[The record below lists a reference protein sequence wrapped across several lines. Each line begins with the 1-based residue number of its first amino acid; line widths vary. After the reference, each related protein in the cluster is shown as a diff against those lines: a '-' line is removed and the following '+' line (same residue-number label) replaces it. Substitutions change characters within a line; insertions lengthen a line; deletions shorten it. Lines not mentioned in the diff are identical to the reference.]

1 MMSFTP
7 QQWRLIITPPA
18 RGAWNMAVDETLLES
33 VGQGHSLPCL
43 RLYSWEPPC
52 LSIGYAQPSSDVD
65 QERLR
70 DLGWDWVRRLTGG
83 RAILHTDE
91 LTYSV
96 IAAQSEPRVSGSVL
110 ESYQRLSKALLTS
123 LHTLEI
129 PAEAHPIRSSSE
141 NQEVGAICFE
151 VPSNYEIVVAGKKL
165 IGSAQARRKNAV
177 LQHGTLP
184 LWGDL
189 TRITNLL
196 TYSSYKT
203 RKEAAERLLSHATTV
218 ETVLGDRIT
227 WDAAANAFI
236 TGFQTELNLVLVMD
250 ELSPDEIKHTDE
262 LMQEKYTHS
271 GWLERM

>member
-1 MMSFTP
+1 
-7 QQWRLIITPPA
+7 
-18 RGAWNMAVDETLLES
+18 MAVDEVLLES
-33 VGQGHSLPCL
+33 VGQGLSHPCL

-52 LSIGYAQPSSDVD
+52 LSIGYAQPCSDVD

-96 IAAQSEPRVSGSVL
+96 IASQSEPRVSGGVL
-110 ESYQRLSKALLTS
+110 ESYQRLSKALLS
-123 LHTLEI
+123 ALHSMDI
-129 PAEAHPIRSSSE
+129 PAEAHQIHQGSE
-141 NQEVGAICFE
+141 NKGIGAVCFE
-151 VPSNYEIVVAGKKL
+151 VPSNYEIVVNGKKL
-165 IGSAQARRKNAV
+165 IGSAQARRKNGV

-196 TYSSYKT
+196 TYSNYKT
-203 RKEAAERLLSHATTV
+203 REEAAERLLSRATTV
-218 ETVLGDRIT
+218 ETVLGNKIA

-236 TGFQTELNLVLVMD
+236 AGFQTELDLDFVKGELSFD
-250 ELSPDEIKHTDE
+250 ELKRTEE
-262 LMQEKYTHS
+262 LMQEKYNHS